1 MRLGTG
7 VALGV
12 LLLATVGCA
21 PATRVVLLP
30 QPDKSASAVIVQ
42 TDGKQTVLSHPHEEA
57 KVFSAQRVSTS
68 QADVKAVESRY
79 GDLLAAAPPPAQHY
93 TLYFDLGSTQFT
105 AESMQDVERVLQEAM
120 ARPGGEIVII
130 GHTDSVGD
138 TKINDHLSLE
148 RAKAIREMFIAR
160 GFDPLRVEA
169 AGRGER
175 ELLQP
180 TADGVAEP
188 RNRRAEIIVR

>member
-1 MRLGTG
+1 M
-7 VALGV
+7 
-12 LLLATVGCA
+12 
-21 PATRVVLLP
+21 
-30 QPDKSASAVIVQ
+30 
-42 TDGKQTVLSHPHEEA
+42 
-57 KVFSAQRVSTS
+57 
-68 QADVKAVESRY
+68 ESRY